1 MNRIYV
7 IDGYNVLHA
16 ATELK
21 RTLDAFGI
29 ERARGDLMNAIA
41 TFAERK
47 KCDCIV
53 VFDGV
58 VNEGNLSSRVR
69 ALSSHTR
76 SADDIIREHARESG
90 RNLVVVS
97 SDLEIMGTARANM
110 AMVVSSRD
118 FASELTLGTHSKG
131 LAAPPRDGSARPHRI
146 AEIRERSEKPN
157 ALSEDEVDEWKKLFG
172 M

>member
-1 MNRIYV
+1 MKKIYV

-29 ERARGDLMNAIA
+29 DKARGDLMNAIA

-58 VNEGNLSSRVR
+58 VDEGNLSTRVR
-69 ALSSHTR
+69 VLSSRTR
-76 SADDIIREHARESG
+76 SADDIIREHARENG

-97 SDLEIMGTARANM
+97 SDLEIIGTARANM
-110 AMVVSSRD
+110 AMVVSARD
-118 FASELTLGTHSKG
+118 FASELTLGTHSRG
-131 LAAPPRDGSARPHRI
+131 LAAPRGGSARPHRI

-157 ALSEDEVDEWKKLFG
+157 ALSEDDVDEWKKLFG